1 MDVNNLKCPE
11 CKKIFQS
18 EINLQRH
25 LDKKICQKVFICTHC
40 EKKFK
45 TRLTLDRHVEKGICK
60 NVKKKDTHFE
70 CKDCKKIFACKQNLL
85 YHERQQL
92 CLKRK
97 NTEES
102 SQQNKRLKN
111 ERDILVAKILEQYRK
126 EKKEQQEPTC
136 SSFLTPDKKTTK
148 VFTC

>member
-25 LDKKICQKVFICTHC
+25 LDKKNCQKVFICTHC

-70 CKDCKKIFACKQNLL
+70 CKDCKKNL
-85 YHERQQL
+85 RK
-92 CLKRK
+92 KRK
-97 NTEES
+97 SFVPRATAIVCKSLITFFFFNFCEENTI
-102 SQQNKRLKN
+102 
-111 ERDILVAKILEQYRK
+111 ILY
-126 EKKEQQEPTC
+126 
-136 SSFLTPDKKTTK
+136 FLL
-148 VFTC
+148 V